1 MFSACRK
8 FLNFKKNK
16 SRIKFTIYFYSN
28 YLISA
33 VTSLAVSRILGPTD
47 RGMFAKYLLLFFAF
61 ELAAEKG
68 LHGATQHLCA
78 KEKSF
83 ANNLRRPLLRE
94 LVRNSLAFVG
104 LIFVV
109 NLQFKFIPSSVLL
122 TLWMAHFIVMILTV
136 DLPILQGID
145 INRWSRIN
153 MIQPLFYAILIMV
166 LNIFQ
171 LSAITAV
178 LALTLSYVPQG
189 LVARI
194 ALKKYLVQS
203 KEKQLRIPEELRSYA
218 NKNLIWT
225 LTSTI
230 FSRIDVLVI
239 AFLYSNYVLGMYSTA
254 AGFILLCGPILNSF
268 STRKFFELSQKSRV
282 TRQDFEYEFLFS
294 IITTFVVAF
303 VLIIFGKYALLT
315 ALGEP
320 FREIDKFL
328 IPAAIIVIGK
338 LTGYSLAQISRSA
351 GVPLHAAKWELAS
364 IVLISLIAIIW
375 RIIWPTPNLLL
386 VFIIGIVIWLVV
398 YLQYKHVLKGLL
410 QI

>member
-1 MFSACRK
+1 
-8 FLNFKKNK
+8 
-16 SRIKFTIYFYSN
+16 
-28 YLISA
+28 
-33 VTSLAVSRILGPTD
+33 
-47 RGMFAKYLLLFFAF
+47 MFAKYLLLFFAF

-78 KEKSF
+78 KEKSL
-83 ANNLRRPLLRE
+83 ANNLRRPLLRQ
-94 LVRNSLAFVG
+94 LVQNSLAFVG

-109 NLQFKFIPSSVLL
+109 NLQFEFIPISVLL
-122 TLWMAHFIVMILTV
+122 TLWLTHFIVMILTV

-145 INRWSRIN
+145 INRWSRISI
-153 MIQPLFYAILIMV
+153 IQPLSYAILIMV

-178 LALTLSYVPQG
+178 LAVTLSYIPQG

-194 ALKKYLVQS
+194 ALKKYLIRS
-203 KEKQLRIPEELRSYA
+203 KEKQHRIPEELLIYA

-225 LTSTI
+225 ITSTI

-254 AGFILLCGPILNSF
+254 TGFILLCGPILNSF
-268 STRKFFELSQKSRV
+268 STRKFVELSRKSRF
-282 TRQDFEYEFLFS
+282 TQQDFEKEFFFS
-294 IITTFVVAF
+294 IIVTFVVTIL
-303 VLIIFGKYALLT
+303 LIIFGKYALLT
-315 ALGEP
+315 ALGES

-338 LTGYSLAQISRSA
+338 LTSYSLAQISRSA

-375 RIIWPTPNLLL
+375 RVIWPTPNLVL
-386 VFIIGIVIWLVV
+386 VFIIGIVIWLVN
-398 YLQYKHVLKGLL
+398 YFQYKHVLKGLL
-410 QI
+410 QR

>member
-8 FLNFKKNK
+8 FSIINKYK
-16 SRIKFTIYFYSN
+16 SRIKFTIFYYSN
-28 YLISA
+28 YLFSA

-78 KEKSF
+78 KDESF

-94 LVRNSLAFVG
+94 LIRNSLTFVG
-104 LIFVV
+104 FIILV
-109 NLQFKFIPSSVLL
+109 NLQFKFIPLSVLL
-122 TLWMAHFIVMILTV
+122 TLWVAHFIVMILTV
-136 DLPILQGID
+136 DLPILQGLD
-145 INRWSRIN
+145 INKWSRIN
-153 MIQPLFYAILIMV
+153 IIQPLFYAILIMV
-166 LNIFQ
+166 LSIFQ
-171 LSAITAV
+171 LSAMTAV
-178 LALTLSYVPQG
+178 LAVTLSYIPQG

-194 ALKKYLVQS
+194 ALKKYLIRS
-203 KEKQLRIPEELRSYA
+203 KEKQLRIPEELRRYA

-254 AGFILLCGPILNSF
+254 TGFVLLCGPILNSF
-268 STRKFFELSQKSRV
+268 STRKFVELSRKLRF
-282 TRQDFEYEFLFS
+282 TRQDFEKEFLLS
-294 IITTFVVAF
+294 IILTFVVALF
-303 VLIIFGKYALLT
+303 LIIFGKYALLYV
-315 ALGEP
+315 LGES

-338 LTGYSLAQISRSA
+338 LTSYSLAQISRSA
-351 GVPLHAAKWELAS
+351 GVPLHAAKWELAL

-375 RIIWPTPNLLL
+375 RIIWPSPNLIF

-398 YLQYKHVLKGLL
+398 YFQYKHVLKGLL
-410 QI
+410 QR

>member
-1 MFSACRK
+1 MFN
-8 FLNFKKNK
+8 FLRNISLVKKNED
-16 SRIKFTIYFYSN
+16 RIRFTMFYYSN
-28 YLISA
+28 YLLSA
-33 VTSLAVSRILGPTD
+33 ITSLAVSRLLGPTD
-47 RGMFAKYLLLFFAF
+47 RGVFAKYLLLYFAF
-61 ELAAEKG
+61 ELASDRG
-68 LHGATQHLCA
+68 LHGATQHFCA
-78 KEKSF
+78 KERTI
-83 ANNLRRPLLRE
+83 AINLRRPLLHKF
-94 LVRNSLAFVG
+94 VRNSLLFAG
-104 LIFVV
+104 LVFLL
-109 NLQFKFIPSSVLL
+109 NLQFDFVPTGILL
-122 TLWMAHFIVMILTV
+122 SLWVTHFIVMVLTV

-153 MIQPLFYAILIMV
+153 MIQPIVYAILIMV

-178 LALTLSYVPQG
+178 LALILSYVPQG

-194 ALKKYLVQS
+194 ALKKCLVQS

-268 STRKFFELSQKSRV
+268 STRKFFELSQKSRF
-282 TRQDFEYEFLFS
+282 TRQDFQYEFLFS

-328 IPAAIIVIGK
+328 IPAAIIGIGK
-338 LTGYSLAQISRSA
+338 LTSYSLAQISRSA

-398 YLQYKHVLKGLL
+398 YLQYKYVLKGLL